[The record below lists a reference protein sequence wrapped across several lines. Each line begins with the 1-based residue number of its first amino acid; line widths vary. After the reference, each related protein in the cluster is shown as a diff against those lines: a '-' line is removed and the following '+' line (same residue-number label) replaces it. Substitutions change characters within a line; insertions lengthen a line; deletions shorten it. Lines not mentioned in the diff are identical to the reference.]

1 MKFKRIRFFPIKKK
15 KKEDENKRREGSNTL
30 TKKFFIFL
38 SVCARTVGNAYYTSW
53 VESLSF
59 LCLWHF
65 FLRGPEGTSVNQK
78 STEQM
83 AMPLKVKINK

>member
-15 KKEDENKRREGSNTL
+15 KEDENKRREESNTHK
-30 TKKFFIFL
+30 KKFFIFL

-53 VESLSF
+53 VESLS
-59 LCLWHF
+59 CVRDIF

>member
-1 MKFKRIRFFPIKKK
+1 MRIREEKEVTHSQKNSSYFYLFVQGPWEMPIILL
-15 KKEDENKRREGSNTL
+15 EQNRY
-30 TKKFFIFL
+30 L
-38 SVCARTVGNAYYTSW
+38 SCVRDI
-53 VESLSF
+53 
-59 LCLWHF
+59 F